1 MKKIIFINLIF
12 ILMAAA
18 MGQTSNIKSY
28 RTSLNI
34 KFAPKDSIAPE
45 LTITSPMPNVIAG
58 LPVYQRDT
66 AATIE
71 GKATDNVKVEK
82 VLVNGR
88 NADTF
93 INDKFIAYA
102 ALKHGLN
109 KVTIEAFDNQGNV
122 TKREIEIFQ
131 DDKADITPPVIKIA
145 SFVKGRGINV
155 VSTGEKGDST
165 KLQGSI
171 TDESPLHG
179 VWMNDSLITLNSKN
193 EFSLNFNTLPA
204 ELHLKAIDKF
214 GNISIKTFNLENGK
228 VAAQDSVV
236 TGKYFALIIANQNY
250 HDVNIPDLEFP
261 VKDAKSLEKTL
272 LENYTFNKPDVIF
285 LENPDRAKII
295 KTLDNLSKK
304 ITSSDNFLIFYAGH
318 GVWEAD
324 QQEGFWLPS
333 NASSGDK
340 SEWLSNGNVRDY
352 IRGIK
357 SKHTILIADACFGGA
372 IFKTREVLIN
382 APTSIKKMYDI
393 PSRTAM
399 TSGTLTAV
407 PDESV
412 FVNYLIQRLKDNRDK
427 FMPAENLYYNI
438 KDAVI
443 NNSPTNQTPQY
454 GVISQAGD
462 EGGGSFIFIHK

>member
-102 ALKHGLN
+102 GLKHGLN

-122 TKREIEIFQ
+122 TKKEIEIFQ
-131 DDKADITPPVIKIA
+131 DDKADVTPPVIKIA

-214 GNISIKTFNLENGK
+214 GNVSIKTFNLENGK